1 MIECGSRCP
10 GASRYWSL
18 WVPAGPRRSIARA
31 IRSPGPRSRS
41 RCCAASPSSTRCAS
55 IAEAEAL
62 ASLAHEG
69 IVGYVAHG
77 RTEGGAAALDLDAID
92 TRTKMIRLAHILA
105 LEASGRRDDAHREA
119 TRARAEIEKQAAPIS
134 DPEQRAAFC
143 EGISL
148 HRDIF
153 AAERRLA

>member
-1 MIECGSRCP
+1 MRFEVP
-10 GASRYWSL
+10 GRFEVLEPVGTGGTAAVYR
-18 WVPAGPRRSIARA
+18 ARDQESGTEVA
-31 IRSPGPRSRS
+31 LKVLRGLSELDALRLDR
-41 RCCAASPSSTRCAS
+41 
-55 IAEAEAL
+55 EAEAL

-92 TRTKMIRLAHILA
+92 TRTMMIRLAHILA